1 MNLVKVE
8 INLTS
13 EDIYRIEVG
22 QTAMI
27 NGMFEGV
34 ISRIDPSADPM
45 TKKVKVEIA
54 FNNSEQYLIP
64 ETFIDIT
71 IPVDGRNGAN
81 FTEGR
86 FFIPLKAVTIT
97 QTESYVFIVKDEKA
111 TKTTVEIGETSSDKV
126 EIIAG
131 LNENDELIIEGNRG
145 LEGDEEIKTIN

>member
-45 TKKVKVEIA
+45 TKKVK
-54 FNNSEQYLIP
+54 
-64 ETFIDIT
+64 
-71 IPVDGRNGAN
+71 
-81 FTEGR
+81 
-86 FFIPLKAVTIT
+86 LK
-97 QTESYVFIVKDEKA
+97 
-111 TKTTVEIGETSSDKV
+111 
-126 EIIAG
+126 
-131 LNENDELIIEGNRG
+131 LLLIIVSN
-145 LEGDEEIKTIN
+145 I